1 MEEQI
6 KNEEE
11 FSLMELVNSLFSKI
25 HMLVVLLLVG
35 CFLGGVFGY
44 FKSYDVVY
52 YGTNLTFFV
61 SPEKSDDSSKGE
73 NVIYGSYGNS
83 VMDTMIKFLG
93 TDYAIKEYLS
103 DMDKEKCPNLPAL
116 PDVEADDETYA
127 SQVIAYDK
135 LIQKVKKSIAFYYK
149 ADGTVEVENSDT
161 ESKNFIYVELAVKE
175 EGIFT
180 KEFTGE
186 LLRQIQVKIPKIVSQ
201 TMYVPTDKTSSG
213 GYVYITTGC
222 TLVTPLYPM
231 VEWMNK
237 TYTLTET
244 IKWSLIAGVG
254 LFLLACVAVILV
266 ERLDQRIKDSET
278 IERKLG
284 IPVLGVIPNHDF
296 GEDTENKKGGNEK

>member
-1 MEEQI
+1 
-6 KNEEE
+6 
-11 FSLMELVNSLFSKI
+11 
-25 HMLVVLLLVG
+25 
-35 CFLGGVFGY
+35 
-44 FKSYDVVY
+44 
-52 YGTNLTFFV
+52 
-61 SPEKSDDSSKGE
+61 
-73 NVIYGSYGNS
+73 
-83 VMDTMIKFLG
+83 
-93 TDYAIKEYLS
+93 
-103 DMDKEKCPNLPAL
+103 MDKEKCPNLPAL

-186 LLRQIQVKIPKIVSQ
+186 LLRQIQVKIPKIVSA

-278 IERKLG
+278 IECKLG